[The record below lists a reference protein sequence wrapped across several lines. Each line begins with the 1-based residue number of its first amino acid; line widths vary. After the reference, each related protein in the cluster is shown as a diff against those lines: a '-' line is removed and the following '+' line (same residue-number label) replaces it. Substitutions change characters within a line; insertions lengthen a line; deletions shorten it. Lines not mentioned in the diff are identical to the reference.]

1 MRGLTQF
8 IGDIRNC
15 ANKEEERKR
24 VDKEMANIRKHF
36 KTAVKLTPCVPA
48 PDQPAETRRARAARR
63 SCAPRK
69 IAARR
74 VLSGPVRASAPLMTA
89 LPPRMALCFL

>member
-1 MRGLTQF
+1 MSAIHMRGLTQF

-36 KTAVKLTPCVPA
+36 KAATKLTPCVSVA
-48 PDQPAETRRARAARR
+48 PCC
-63 SCAPRK
+63 S
-69 IAARR
+69 
-74 VLSGPVRASAPLMTA
+74 SVRASEDQ
-89 LPPRMALCFL
+89 R

>member
-1 MRGLTQF
+1 MSAMRGLTQF

-36 KTAVKLTPCVPA
+36 KDAVSLT
-48 PDQPAETRRARAARR
+48 
-63 SCAPRK
+63 
-69 IAARR
+69 
-74 VLSGPVRASAPLMTA
+74 
-89 LPPRMALCFL
+89 F